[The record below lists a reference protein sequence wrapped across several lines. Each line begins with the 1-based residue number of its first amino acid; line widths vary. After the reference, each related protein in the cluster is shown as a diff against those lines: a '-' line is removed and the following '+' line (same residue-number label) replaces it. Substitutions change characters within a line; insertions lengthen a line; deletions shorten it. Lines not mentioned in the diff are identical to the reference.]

1 MLILNSTLLFAPYW
15 QIQNTLKITFYLHT
29 TFFWLVFYSNEERG
43 MFMVCSWAKRC
54 KKNPSKNTKALPKYV
69 LVWLP
74 PNCLTRFIVFSSI
87 PLIHFYSISRRCGAS
102 YVSASLPHSLTT
114 AQRVA
119 KPGKYWQ
126 GAPVTRRESQSMP
139 RHPGQ
144 RSMTKGRPPAK
155 RERGG
160 EGCRQLIDGE
170 AREIRSKIVQ
180 LQGRMNRGWKKVR
193 QGNATDGR
201 TKTH

>member
-1 MLILNSTLLFAPYW
+1 MCLIDT
-15 QIQNTLKITFYLHT
+15 IQNTLKMICYLNTAFFITCLLFK
-29 TFFWLVFYSNEERG
+29 WR
-43 MFMVCSWAKRC
+43 KRYVHGLIMSQTMQKQKN
-54 KKNPSKNTKALPKYV
+54 KKNKKTRKALPKYV
-69 LVWLP
+69 LVLLP
-74 PNCLTRFIVFSSI
+74 PSCLTRFIVFSSI

-144 RSMTKGRPPAK
+144 GSMTKGRPPGK
-155 RERGG
+155 RERGA

-170 AREIRSKIVQ
+170 AREMRSKIV
-180 LQGRMNRGWKKVR
+180 
-193 QGNATDGR
+193 
-201 TKTH
+201 